1 MDFTAHYQSP
11 LGGITLASDGD
22 ALIGLWFD
30 GQKHFAA
37 TLSANT
43 SENPD
48 LPVFRQTRLWL
59 DRYFG
64 GEIPDFTPKLRMR
77 GSNFRRQVW
86 QKLLEIPYGHTAT
99 YGEIAR
105 AIARE
110 NGLERMSAQAV
121 GNAVG
126 HNPISLIIPCHRVLG
141 AGGSLT
147 GYAAGTDKKALLLEL
162 EKSTLTKV
170 LKQKLP

>member
-1 MDFTAHYQSP
+1 MDFTARYQSP
-11 LGGITLASDGD
+11 LGGIVLASDGE
-22 ALIGLWFD
+22 ALTGLWFD
-30 GQKHFAA
+30 EQKYFAT

-64 GEIPDFTPKLRMR
+64 DEIPDFTPKLKLQ

-86 QKLLEIPYGHTAT
+86 HKLLEIPYGHTAT

-126 HNPISLIIPCHRVLG
+126 HNPIALIIPCHRVLG
-141 AGGSLT
+141 TDGSLT
-147 GYAAGTDKKALLLEL
+147 GYAASTDKKAFLLDL
-162 EKSTLTKV
+162 EKTTLTKV

>member
-1 MDFTAHYQSP
+1 MDFTARYQSP
-11 LGGITLASDGD
+11 LGGITLASDGE
-22 ALIGLWFD
+22 ALTGLWFD

-59 DRYFG
+59 DSYFG
-64 GEIPDFTPKLRMR
+64 GEIPDFTPKLRR
-77 GSNFRRQVW
+77 LGSDFRKQVW
-86 QKLLEIPYGHTAT
+86 QKLLKIPYGHTAT

-110 NGLERMSAQAV
+110 NGLERMSALAV

-126 HNPISLIIPCHRVLG
+126 HNPLALIIPCHRVLG
-141 AGGSLT
+141 SDGSLT
-147 GYAAGTDKKALLLEL
+147 GYAAGTDKKAFLLEL
-162 EKSTLTKV
+162 EKSTLQ
-170 LKQKLP
+170 QKRT

>member
-1 MDFTAHYQSP
+1 MDFTARYQSP
-11 LGGITLASDGD
+11 LGGIVLASDGE
-22 ALIGLWFD
+22 ALTGLWFER
-30 GQKHFAA
+30 QKYFAA

-48 LPVFRQTRLWL
+48 LPIFRQTLLWL

-64 GEIPDFTPKLRMR
+64 GGIPDFTPNLRVQ
-77 GSNFRRQVW
+77 SSDFRKHVW
-86 QKLLEIPYGHTAT
+86 QLLLEIPYGHTVT

-126 HNPISLIIPCHRVLG
+126 HNPIALIIPCHRVLG
-141 AGGSLT
+141 SDGSLT
-147 GYAAGTDKKALLLEL
+147 SYAAGTDKKAFLLDL
-162 EKSTLTKV
+162 EKTTLTKV
-170 LKQKLP
+170 VQHKLP

>member
-1 MDFTAHYQSP
+1 MNFTARYQSP
-11 LGGITLASDGD
+11 LGGITMASDGE
-22 ALIGLWFD
+22 ALTGLWFER
-30 GQKHFAA
+30 QKYFAS

-48 LPVFRQTRLWL
+48 LPIFRQTRLWL
-59 DRYFG
+59 DGYFSS
-64 GEIPDFTPKLRMR
+64 EIPDFTPKLNMR
-77 GSNFRRQVW
+77 GSTFRRQVW

-121 GNAVG
+121 GGAVG
-126 HNPISLIIPCHRVLG
+126 HNPISLIIPCHRVVG
-141 AGGSLT
+141 ADGSLT
-147 GYAAGTDKKALLLEL
+147 GYAGGLDRKAWLLEMEHSRL
-162 EKSTLTKV
+162 EGIV
-170 LKQKLP
+170 

>member
-1 MDFTAHYQSP
+1 MDFTARYQSP
-11 LGGITLASDGD
+11 LGGITLASDGE
-22 ALIGLWFD
+22 ALTGLWFER
-30 GQKHFAA
+30 QKYFAS

-48 LPVFRQTRLWL
+48 LPIFRQTRLWL
-59 DRYFG
+59 DGYFG
-64 GEIPDFTPKLRMR
+64 GGIPDFTPNLRVQ
-77 GSNFRRQVW
+77 SSDFRKHVW
-86 QKLLEIPYGHTAT
+86 QLLLEIPYGHTAT

-126 HNPISLIIPCHRVLG
+126 HNPIALIIPCHRVLG
-141 AGGSLT
+141 SDGSLT
-147 GYAAGTDKKALLLEL
+147 GYAAGTDKKAFLLDL

>member
-1 MDFTAHYQSP
+1 MLYASHYDSP
-11 LGGITLASDGD
+11 LGGITMASDGE
-22 ALIGLWFD
+22 ALVGLWFD
-30 GQKHFAA
+30 GQRHFAE
-37 TLSANT
+37 TLSEKAT
-43 SENPD
+43 EYPD
-48 LPVFRQTRLWL
+48 LPIFAQTRRWL
-59 DRYFG
+59 EIYFSG
-64 GEIPDFTPKLRMR
+64 RKPDFTPNLRVQ
-77 GSNFRRQVW
+77 SSDFRKHVW
-86 QKLLEIPYGHTAT
+86 QLLLEIPYGHTAT

-126 HNPISLIIPCHRVLG
+126 HNPIALIIPCHRVLG
-141 AGGSLT
+141 SDGSLT
-147 GYAAGTDKKALLLEL
+147 GYAAGTDKKAFLLDL

>member
-1 MDFTAHYQSP
+1 MDFTARYQSP

-22 ALIGLWFD
+22 ALIGLWFER
-30 GQKHFAA
+30 QKYFAS
-37 TLSANT
+37 TLSAET

-48 LPVFRQTRLWL
+48 LPVFCQTHLWL
-59 DRYFG
+59 DLYFV
-64 GEIPDFTPKLRMR
+64 GEIPDFTPKLKMQ
-77 GSNFRRQVW
+77 GSDFRKQVW
-86 QKLLEIPYGHTAT
+86 KKLLEIPYGHTAT

-126 HNPISLIIPCHRVLG
+126 HNPIALIIPCHRVLG
-141 AGGSLT
+141 SDGSLT
-147 GYAAGTDKKALLLEL
+147 GYAAGTDKKAFLLEL
-162 EKSTLTKV
+162 EKSTLTKIV
-170 LKQKLP
+170 

>member
-1 MDFTAHYQSP
+1 MDFTARYQSP
-11 LGGITLASDGD
+11 LGGIVLASDGE
-22 ALIGLWFD
+22 ALTGLWFD

-37 TLSANT
+37 TLSANA

-64 GEIPDFTPKLRMR
+64 GEIPDFTPKLKMR
-77 GSNFRRQVW
+77 GSTFRRQVW
-86 QKLLEIPYGHTAT
+86 QKLLEIPYGHTVT